1 MNKIYLFNRLRH
13 IIFGEKFYKKL
24 NFDWDVH
31 YDRIQI
37 IQNIITCLAKM
48 PQMAEFWCFVGDY
61 WYENKA
67 FKHALK
73 FYEYAIIAGKN
84 RNIHDDW
91 FIIPEK
97 YKKYPVKMIDSCKK
111 MIENQTTFKLK

>member
-37 IQNIITCLAKM
+37 IQNIINKH
-48 PQMAEFWCFVGDY
+48 FVNLNITHKKLLVLY
-61 WYENKA
+61 LSKLVYQLHKYY
-67 FKHALK
+67 K
-73 FYEYAIIAGKN
+73 FDN
-84 RNIHDDW
+84 
-91 FIIPEK
+91 FIK
-97 YKKYPVKMIDSCKK
+97 
-111 MIENQTTFKLK
+111 